1 MVCMVLLTIFSFFHF
16 AKLKKLLAGFLK
28 YICRGLF
35 GVVVM
40 YQVEVV
46 LLRGVSQKKIGARV
60 RKRRASF
67 KNWFEKF
74 GGSTLFKIWFNLVRV
89 PTCKHLD

>member
-46 LLRGVSQKKIGARV
+46 LLEVFLKKR
-60 RKRRASF
+60 
-67 KNWFEKF
+67 
-74 GGSTLFKIWFNLVRV
+74 LVRA
-89 PTCKHLD
+89 